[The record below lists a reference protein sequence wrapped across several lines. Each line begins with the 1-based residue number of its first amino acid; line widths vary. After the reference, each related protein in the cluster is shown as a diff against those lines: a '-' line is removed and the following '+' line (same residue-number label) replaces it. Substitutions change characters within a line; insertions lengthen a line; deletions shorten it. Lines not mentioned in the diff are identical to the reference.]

1 MRKGPT
7 TLGQSNQS
15 TKQNTKNLNES
26 LRETEHIN
34 WICSEKCRAIGKD
47 SVRYKIQD
55 LQETLC
61 IVGIND

>member
-1 MRKGPT
+1 MRKGST

-15 TKQNTKNLNES
+15 KMSLNES
-26 LRETEHIN
+26 LRQTEHIN
-34 WICSEKCRAIGKD
+34 WIWNEKCRAIGKD